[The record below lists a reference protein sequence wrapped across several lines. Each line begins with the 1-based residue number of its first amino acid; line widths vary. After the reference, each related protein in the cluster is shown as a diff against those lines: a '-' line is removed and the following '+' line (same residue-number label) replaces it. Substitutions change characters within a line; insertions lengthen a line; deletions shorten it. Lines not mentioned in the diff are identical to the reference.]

1 MGEREEDESTADVED
16 IVGGQAHHQ
25 EVEVPLASP
34 AAEHQDAYGVADE
47 ADAEHYQLKKN
58 IIIIFI
64 LTSSKVSLPVSLP
77 QPKTRTCLQHIRCP
91 PAPAAKCLPAPAASS
106 RHSPEIVSGYYYWL
120 TNAAG
125 MSP

>member
-25 EVEVPLASP
+25 KVEVPLASS
-34 AAEHQDAYGVADE
+34 ATEHQNADGVADE
-47 ADAEHYQLKKN
+47 ADAEHDQLKN

-77 QPKTRTCLQHIRCP
+77 QPKTRTCLQHIHCP

-106 RHSPEIVSGYYYWL
+106 RHSPEIVSGYSYWL

>member
-1 MGEREEDESTADVED
+1 MGEREEDEGTADVED
-16 IVGGQAHHQ
+16 IVGGQTHHQ
-25 EVEVPLASP
+25 EMEVSLSSP
-34 AAEHQDAYGVADE
+34 AAEHQDADGVADE
-47 ADAEHYQLKKN
+47 ADAEHDQLKN

-77 QPKTRTCLQHIRCP
+77 QPKTRTCLQHIHCP
-91 PAPAAKCLPAPAASS
+91 PPAAKCLPAPAASS